1 MPSDFTP
8 LWLSRE
14 AGRTAGSLLMSN
26 TIVSS
31 CQSLPAMTPSD
42 DQSSSRHW
50 THCGSF
56 RCPQGN
62 KCQCDSRNL
71 HSSEDVSPC
80 IWPLLLTPLSLKTR
94 LIRVSLHLWE
104 DDLARIL
111 SVSGLALSAASL
123 YIWSGR
129 STETLALLLV
139 VVHQPLRSG
148 KGAEVK
154 FSTRPTWGL
163 LTTFKVKMRT
173 PATPPSWGWTHHR
186 HLLGDF
192 RYLKP
197 NLSKTEFLFFLP
209 NWLPPCLSLPQLM
222 ATPSQVKFGG
232 PPLTLLCPLWSHR
245 VGKPIFKLCP
255 EFCQV
260 FQPGAATWAP

>member
-26 TIVSS
+26 AIVSS
-31 CQSLPAMTPSD
+31 CRSLPAMTPSD

-62 KCQCDSRNL
+62 ECQCDSRNS
-71 HSSEDVSPC
+71 HSSEDVSPSV
-80 IWPLLLTPLSLKTR
+80 WPLLLTPPSLKTR

-129 STETLALLLV
+129 STETLALSLA

-154 FSTRPTWGL
+154 LSTWPTWGL

-192 RYLKP
+192 RYLKL
-197 NLSKTEFLFFLP
+197 NLSKTEFLFFMP
-209 NWLPPCLSLPQLM
+209 NWLPPCLSLLQL
-222 ATPSQVKFGG
+222 TQY
-232 PPLTLLCPLWSHR
+232 LLRLSLGVHPWLFS
-245 VGKPIFKLCP
+245 VPYDLI
-255 EFCQV
+255 Q
-260 FQPGAATWAP
+260 